1 MSWDSIAPGKIVYK
15 EEARK
20 VFLNEEGNV
29 DWAKVQQR
37 WDHLKPI
44 KLSLANKFWTEE
56 VAKKAAVLSNDDQ
69 QRLLDVMLGGLCNE
83 DSGVGAYATR
93 PEDYD
98 NFGFYLEPLI
108 RTYHGIEGDTKQT
121 HDWNIPVGEYVLSNI
136 DPSLKEVSMRARVA
150 RNVKGWNLPPS
161 MDK

>member
-56 VAKKAAVLSNDDQ
+56 VAKKAAELSNEDQ